1 MTLMAATVLVGAAS
15 GAQEKPATTSAQQPA
30 TATTAAPQPKLDRL
44 SFCEWAPKCLVLVGP
59 ERNNVLDPY
68 VQEVKLNLRAQYQ
81 IGALDPAG
89 GGDRV
94 KGGANGNGRRS
105 NDEWRRF
112 RLGATAKVFN
122 DIKLLANWNVGG
134 LNTRDAYSDGE
145 WDRTTSRAQLDELY
159 AQVKIKPVTLTLG
172 KFKPAFMGEYRTSSA
187 NILTFE
193 RSLLV
198 NQLKAEKTWGVSIKN
213 ADSKATFGWEAGV
226 WLNGLHEGVWMEPAL
241 NSKDNATF
249 GASVSYKLNDE
260 NRLYLDYMHS
270 FAKEDQ
276 LLHYNG
282 PGARDVVALTLD
294 SKYGNLSVM
303 TEAIAGFNTIGL
315 DKKKGAGAEN
325 VFGFTVLPSYKFT
338 PHWEGVMRYQIS
350 AGSNAVKGDGHFYT
364 QNSTYSSVSDL
375 TQGIYAGINY
385 YVCPKD
391 PHSMKLMLGVEYL
404 NSEGRDATG
413 GKGFTGWQYCAGVR
427 VNF

>member
-1 MTLMAATVLVGAAS
+1 MTLMAATVLVSAAS
-15 GAQEKPATTSAQQPA
+15 GAQEKPATTPAQQPA
-30 TATTAAPQPKLDRL
+30 ATAPQPKLDRL

-59 ERNNVLDPY
+59 ERKNVLDPY

-81 IGALDPAG
+81 IGAVDPAG
-89 GGDRV
+89 GGNRV

-134 LNTRDAYSDGE
+134 LNTRDAYSGGE

-159 AQVKIKPVTLTLG
+159 AQVKI
-172 KFKPAFMGEYRTSSA
+172 KPAFMGEYRTSSA

-198 NQLKAEKTWGVSIKN
+198 NQLKAEKTWGVSLKN
-213 ADSKATFGWEAGV
+213 ADSKAAFGWEAGV
-226 WLNGLHEGVWMEPAL
+226 WLNGLHEGVWMEPAF

-294 SKYGNLSVM
+294 SKYGDLSVM

-315 DKKKGAGAEN
+315 EKKGAGAQN

-364 QNSTYSSVSDL
+364 QNSTYSSVCDL
-375 TQGIYAGINY
+375 TQGVYAGINY
-385 YVCPKD
+385 YVCPKN
-391 PHSMKLMLGVEYL
+391 PHTMKLMLGVEYL
-404 NSEGRDATG
+404 NSEGRDAAG